1 MCSLIQVII
10 CGLWLGTSPPFL
22 EMDTHS
28 EPKELLITCNKG
40 LVTAFYHVLGYL
52 GSLALG
58 TLSLAF
64 LARNLPDTF
73 SETKFLAFRMLVF
86 CSVWVTFLPVLHQGQ
101 GHGGRGDPLH
111 VGLQCRAL
119 GRIFA
124 PEGYIILLRLEKN
137 TLNVLKN
144 LSSQGNR
151 HS

>member
-73 SETKFLAFRMLVF
+73 SEAKFPTFRMLVLL
-86 CSVWVTFLPVLHQGQ
+86 SVWDTFLPVSATAP
-101 GHGGRGDPLH
+101 RARSRWPWRTSPSWPP
-111 VGLQCRAL
+111 GLGC
-119 GRIFA
+119 IFA
-124 PEGYIILLRLEKN
+124 PKYYI
-137 TLNVLKN
+137 VLI
-144 LSSQGNR
+144 R
-151 HS
+151 TD